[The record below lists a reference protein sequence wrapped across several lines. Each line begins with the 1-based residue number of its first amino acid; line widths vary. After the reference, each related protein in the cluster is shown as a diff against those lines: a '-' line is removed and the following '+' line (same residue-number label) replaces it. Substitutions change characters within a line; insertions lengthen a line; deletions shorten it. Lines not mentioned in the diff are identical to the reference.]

1 MALEAHLRGFNL
13 SFMSPVDAVLGPSD
27 GGDRKLVLAAPWIL
41 MNVHSTMIGHLCWT
55 SHVASARGTR
65 VPLRPFNLTFA
76 FQFVAHK
83 NVTRVKLDAL
93 QRHGP
98 HHDVVHV
105 WVYEHFCPRRIRQ
118 LNMVSGSLQLGAA
131 SLQLGA
137 REQHFIEDAGSRVYL
152 SSTACEQQLS
162 MTASLT
168 LALDKGGFF
177 CHIRI
182 DRHTNKIRNAGHQ
195 LVCQILGMRFFRK
208 IVVHA

>member
-1 MALEAHLRGFNL
+1 
-13 SFMSPVDAVLGPSD
+13 MSPVDAVLGPSD

-93 QRHGP
+93 QLHGP
-98 HHDVVHV
+98 HQDVVHV
-105 WVYEHFCPRRIRQ
+105 WVYEHFCPRRVRQ
-118 LNMVSGSLQLGAA
+118 LNMLSGSLQLGAA

-137 REQHFIEDAGSRVYL
+137 REQHFIEACRIASVPEQHSLRATAQHDCIADFGTGQRWFLL
-152 SSTACEQQLS
+152 SHSN
-162 MTASLT
+162 
-168 LALDKGGFF
+168 
-177 CHIRI
+177 RPP
-182 DRHTNKIRNAGHQ
+182 HQ
-195 LVCQILGMRFFRK
+195 
-208 IVVHA
+208 